1 MKALV
6 CSMQA
11 QGRSF
16 TIFIIEQ
23 STQFLFNRGAL
34 LNAGFQLLQG
44 SDYDH
49 FAFQDVDTLP
59 TERGHIQY
67 TYPVGIAPLHLSP
80 FGFHPAA
87 NFAVRTFAHPQD
99 TLQKQLLGCIVL
111 YVCTCDHGER

>member
-1 MKALV
+1 
-6 CSMQA
+6 MQA

-23 STQFLFNRGAL
+23 SRQFLFNRGAL
-34 LNAGFQLLQG
+34 LNVGFQLLQG

-49 FAFQDVDTLP
+49 FAFHDVDTLP

-67 TYPVGIAPLHLSP
+67 TYPAGIAPLHLSP

-87 NFAVRTFAHPQD
+87 NFVVRTCVLSQN
-99 TLQKQLLGCIVL
+99 TL
-111 YVCTCDHGER
+111 